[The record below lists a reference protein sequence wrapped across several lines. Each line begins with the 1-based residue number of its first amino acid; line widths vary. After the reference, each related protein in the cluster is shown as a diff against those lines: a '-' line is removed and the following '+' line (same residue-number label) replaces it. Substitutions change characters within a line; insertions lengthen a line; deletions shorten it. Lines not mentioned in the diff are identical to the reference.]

1 MFAVLIK
8 QGYVSNKSEPN
19 CRHSNITVLFCYIS
33 LMKTGLLLP
42 IMIIWMEFIL
52 KIDVV
57 S

>member
-1 MFAVLIK
+1 M
-8 QGYVSNKSEPN
+8 
-19 CRHSNITVLFCYIS
+19 TVLFYFIF

-52 KIDVV
+52 KIVVV